1 MENDP
6 ILMPFISL
14 PARYMVK
21 NFLPLTTQQTKDILT
36 LDLLNANTKAYIAN
50 MEALWGAK
58 FPIHHTLEQ
67 LAPFECFTTPDTYSD
82 LQWLTSLMGQLMGRT
97 SHNLWAANISQC
109 WRIFHISWASQ
120 HQLECAGAPW
130 SNCYLLLDFTLLLIC
145 VSVQCSKSSY
155 LIRIP

>member
-1 MENDP
+1 MLCLVLCNKTNMAWGRMENDS

-36 LDLLNANTKAYIAN
+36 LDLLNADTK
-50 MEALWGAK
+50 ALWGAK

-120 HQLECAGAPW
+120 HQLGLEE
-130 SNCYLLLDFTLLLIC
+130 LL
-145 VSVQCSKSSY
+145 QNGH
-155 LIRIP
+155 RGH